1 MTTHTLTRHRD
12 IQNWVAGR
20 RGLPAIRRVPDSF
33 GTVRARLALNFA
45 ARRPAP
51 APVPSID
58 DGISPVSW
66 TAWLAELDRQ
76 HLALRVGQG
85 EHYEFVNREVQ
96 DREVLDRKDFN

>member
-51 APVPSID
+51 ARGV
-58 DGISPVSW
+58 
-66 TAWLAELDRQ
+66 E
-76 HLALRVGQG
+76 HLGNMLHKAHDCTGVCAA
-85 EHYEFVNREVQ
+85 
-96 DREVLDRKDFN
+96 